1 MSGPGDRPAKFK
13 WRKWNNIL
21 HRDLGYLAVGLTV
34 VYAVSGVA
42 VNHIHE
48 WNPSFQIE
56 RVTESIEP
64 IAVSDRETMVAEAVE
79 RLELGSLPKA
89 SFRPDPVTLQ
99 LFYDDWSV
107 EVKALEGVA
116 TIERPRDRF
125 LLRSFNF
132 LHLNHAK
139 KLWTWV
145 ADLYA
150 LVLLLLATT
159 GLFVL
164 KGRKGLS
171 GRGKWLVAAGVL
183 LPVLFL
189 VLYQ

>member
-1 MSGPGDRPAKFK
+1 MAESGKRRPRFK

-42 VNHIHE
+42 VNHIHQ
-48 WNPSFQIE
+48 WNPSFDVE

-79 RLELGSLPKA
+79 KLGLESLPKE
-89 SFRPDPVTLQ
+89 SFRPDPATLQ
-99 LFYDDWSV
+99 LFYEDWSV
-107 EVKALEGVA
+107 EVKALEGIA
-116 TIERPRDRF
+116 TVERPKERF

-150 LVLLLLATT
+150 IVLLLLALT

-164 KGRKGLS
+164 KGRKGLT
-171 GRGKWLVAAGVL
+171 GRGKWLVAAGVFI
-183 LPVLFL
+183 PILFV